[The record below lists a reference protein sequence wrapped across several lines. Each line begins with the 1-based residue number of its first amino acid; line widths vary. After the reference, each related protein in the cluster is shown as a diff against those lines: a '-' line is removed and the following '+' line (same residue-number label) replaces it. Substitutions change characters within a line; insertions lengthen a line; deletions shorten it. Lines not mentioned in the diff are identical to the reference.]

1 MCPKTKTKKELLANS
16 TMAEPQDELPAV
28 IVLGRPSVLNFYG
41 DQFSSKFQLLKPW
54 ESSLPL
60 DQFISTH
67 AQSVQA
73 MFCTGTTCV
82 TPSLLRQLPSLRVI
96 VTTSAGL
103 NHMDLDECRSL
114 GISVANAGTVFS
126 EDVADFA
133 VGLLIDVL
141 RKVSAAN
148 RFVKNGLWPLHGDYP
163 LASKVGG
170 RKVGIVGLGSIGLE
184 VAKRLEAFGCIIS
197 YQSRKKKPVVYPFY
211 PDVHELATKSD
222 VLVICCALT
231 DQTHHLINKEVLLAL
246 GKEGI
251 IINIARGAIINEMEL
266 VQCLVQGDIA
276 GAGLDVFENEPNVPE
291 ELLSL
296 DNVVLSQHVAFLTED
311 SFRDLYELMSGN
323 LEAFFLNKPLLSPVF
338 DD

>member
-1 MCPKTKTKKELLANS
+1 
-16 TMAEPQDELPAV
+16 MAEPKNDLPAV
-28 IVLGRPSVLNFYG
+28 IVLGNSSFLKLYG
-41 DQFSSKFQLLKPW
+41 EQFSSKFKLLKPW

-60 DQFISTH
+60 NQFITTH
-67 AQSVQA
+67 SQSVQA
-73 MFCTGTTCV
+73 MLCSGGTRV
-82 TPSLLRQLPSLRVI
+82 TPSLLSQLPSLRVI

-103 NHMDLDECRSL
+103 NHMDLDECRRL
-114 GISVANAGTVFS
+114 GISVANAGTIFS

-141 RKVSAAN
+141 RKISAAN
-148 RFVKNGLWPLHGDYP
+148 RFVNNGLWPIHGDYP

-197 YQSRKKKPVVYPFY
+197 YQSRKKKPVHYPFY
-211 PDVHELATKSD
+211 PDVHELATKCD

-231 DQTHHLINKEVLLAL
+231 DQTRHLINKEVLLAL

-251 IINIARGAIINEMEL
+251 IVNIARGAIINEMEL
-266 VQCLVQGDIA
+266 VQCLVQGEIA

-291 ELLSL
+291 ELLPL

-311 SFRDLYELMSGN
+311 SFQDLYELMSGN
-323 LEAFFLNKPLLSPVF
+323 LEAFFLNKPLLSPVL